1 MPLHGELSS
10 DKIEK
15 NLSRVAL
22 MVAQDNAI
30 NKLRKTLGDLEEE
43 LRKAGSL
50 PMAFY
55 QRDRDYKLKE
65 QFLKMAD
72 HAKHTL
78 DETKE

>member
-22 MVAQDNAI
+22 MVAQDNVI
-30 NKLRKTLGDLEEE
+30 EKLRKTLGDLEEE
-43 LRKAGSL
+43 LRKAGTIL
-50 PMAFY
+50 MGLH

-72 HAKHTL
+72 HAKLTL